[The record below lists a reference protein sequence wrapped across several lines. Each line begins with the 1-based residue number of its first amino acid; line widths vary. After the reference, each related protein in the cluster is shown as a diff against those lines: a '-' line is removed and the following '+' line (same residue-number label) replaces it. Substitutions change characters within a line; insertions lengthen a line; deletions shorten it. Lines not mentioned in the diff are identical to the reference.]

1 MTIKKT
7 YQDLITHLEN
17 NKQYK
22 VKTILPDIIKLCSAK
37 SGGASIVTFIK
48 GLDGVV
54 THIFCYYHKKW
65 ESVTEVEFGIKT
77 NSASGFSNMCKEG
90 TSRWTKQQRVAKS
103 ANSALLDD
111 IVKGSVS
118 VSDLTQL
125 RANIET
131 KRNEIIPRE
140 DGHGT
145 DVKLTGKTRR

>member
-1 MTIKKT
+1 MAIKKT
-7 YQDLITHLEN
+7 YQDLVTYLEN

-22 VKTILPDIIKLCSAK
+22 VKTILPDVIKLCSAK

-48 GLDGVV
+48 NSDGAV

-65 ESVTEVEFGIKT
+65 ESVTDVEYGKKT

-103 ANSALLDD
+103 ANAALLDD
-111 IVKGSVS
+111 IVKGSVN

-125 RANIET
+125 RADIET
-131 KRNEIIPRE
+131 KRGKIIPRE

-145 DVKLTGKTRR
+145 DEKPS